1 MPAIAAT
8 ADACACWC
16 WLRCGGVRAVAMDVV
31 GWEPVKMH
39 VRKQMLGKYAEAD
52 VRKKRGGTDVRKIR
66 GGRCKERRRKMRT
79 QSGAFIEKK
88 HPSRF
93 PTTEKKHT
101 GHGPRAENSK
111 NKIEWDEKMKA
122 GMLCRRRRSTVAKD
136 FLAGGRPAGRG
147 PRKAEVR
154 NNAEPRAIS

>member
-1 MPAIAAT
+1 MLGKNAE
-8 ADACACWC
+8 
-16 WLRCGGVRAVAMDVV
+16 V
-31 GWEPVKMH
+31 
-39 VRKQMLGKYAEAD
+39 QMLGKYAEAD
-52 VRKKRGGTDVRKIR
+52 VRKDVA
-66 GGRCKERRRKMRT
+66 RCVRRC
-79 QSGAFIEKK
+79 GAFIEKK